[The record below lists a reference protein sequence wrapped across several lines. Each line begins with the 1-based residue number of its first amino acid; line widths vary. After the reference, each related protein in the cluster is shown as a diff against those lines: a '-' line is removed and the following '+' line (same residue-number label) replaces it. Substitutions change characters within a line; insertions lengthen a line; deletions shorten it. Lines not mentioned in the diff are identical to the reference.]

1 MAYSDKFSER
11 LEIDIP
17 DEAVALVIK
26 VMMQEG
32 ELRFRDKLAKM
43 LSDELIE
50 IKNSDFPDN
59 DSRFADGVG
68 YVLQLLKEVDFDD

>member
-1 MAYSDKFSER
+1 MAYEDKFSER

-17 DEAVALVIK
+17 NEATELVLRVLMK
-26 VMMQEG
+26 EG

-50 IKNSDFPDN
+50 VQNSPTPD
-59 DSRFADGVG
+59 ADCTFGDGIG
-68 YVLQLLKEVDFDD
+68 YVLHLLKEVDFND